1 MAMRDDMREFIWA
14 AFAFWAGAQIPILV
28 ILYVA
33 YEAWKVFK

>member
-1 MAMRDDMREFIWA
+1 MRDDMREFIWVA
-14 AFAFWAGAQIPILV
+14 VAFLAGTQVPILV